1 MLDLEDCE
9 RHRDRNERR
18 DGSGN
23 RQWKNCEGEERRGK
37 VKMNKESAVLELPE
51 KKRRI
56 TTAKK
61 SLRAGR

>member
-1 MLDLEDCE
+1 
-9 RHRDRNERR
+9 
-18 DGSGN
+18 
-23 RQWKNCEGEERRGK
+23 
-37 VKMNKESAVLELPE
+37 MNKESAVLELPE